1 MYSTCTLDPEERVDA
16 RLLRPPGYSP
26 ERTDAVATTYLDKAG
41 GVRMSPWWV
50 VFRYA
55 SATPLE
61 PDATI
66 QERRGRRRRSGRGRS
81 ASRTSRGRRR
91 AGARFAGWLLVLVV
105 AGLAFGYG
113 LATLFLFPA
122 PPPPDDL
129 VEVPSLRGLAH
140 TRARERVLE
149 AGLELGPAEAFRH
162 PELDSGLVLGQAPL
176 PGQLARLGQPVRL
189 SVSLG
194 PRLQAVP
201 DVLDLRGD
209 QAQGVIE
216 ATGFVATV
224 DSVDAEQPAGTVVET
239 DPVAGTVLRVPGVV
253 RLVLSRGPASVPMP
267 FLLGMPQQRA
277 LDTLET
283 LGIGAAAV
291 DTVSGFGLEEG
302 LVVEQDPSADSSVVR
317 GDTVRFSVG
326 GP

>member
-1 MYSTCTLDPEERVDA
+1 
-16 RLLRPPGYSP
+16 
-26 ERTDAVATTYLDKAG
+26 
-41 GVRMSPWWV
+41 MSLWRV
-50 VFRYA
+50 VFGHALA
-55 SATPLE
+55 SPLA
-61 PDATI
+61 PGANI
-66 QERRGRRRRSGRGRS
+66 QERRSRRRRSGRRRS
-81 ASRTSRGRRR
+81 AGRTSRGRQL
-91 AGARFAGWLLVLVV
+91 AGTRFVGWLLALVV

-129 VEVPSLRGLAH
+129 VEVPSLRGLAL

-149 AGLELGPAEAFRH
+149 AGLELGPAEVLRH

-176 PGQLARLGQPVRL
+176 PGQLARPGEPVRL

-209 QAQGVIE
+209 LARGVIE
-216 ATGFVATV
+216 ATGLAVTV
-224 DSVDAEQPAGTVVET
+224 DSVDAEQSVGAVVET
-239 DPVAGTVLRVPGVV
+239 DPVAGTMLRIPGVV

-267 FLLGMPQQRA
+267 FLLGMPEQRA
-277 LDTLET
+277 LDTLDM
-283 LGIGAAAV
+283 LGIGAVAV

-302 LVVEQDPSADSSVVR
+302 LVLAQDPPADSSVVR

-326 GP
+326 GPERR

>member
-1 MYSTCTLDPEERVDA
+1 
-16 RLLRPPGYSP
+16 
-26 ERTDAVATTYLDKAG
+26 
-41 GVRMSPWWV
+41 MSLWRV
-50 VFRYA
+50 VFGHALA
-55 SATPLE
+55 SPLA
-61 PDATI
+61 PGANI
-66 QERRGRRRRSGRGRS
+66 QERRSRRRRSGRRRS
-81 ASRTSRGRRR
+81 AGRTSRGRRL
-91 AGARFAGWLLVLVV
+91 AGTRFVGWLLALVV

-129 VEVPSLRGLAH
+129 VEVPSLRGLAL

-149 AGLELGPAEAFRH
+149 AGLEPGPAEVLRH

-176 PGQLARLGQPVRL
+176 PGQLARPGEPVRL

-209 QAQGVIE
+209 LARGVIE
-216 ATGFVATV
+216 ATGLAVTV
-224 DSVDAEQPAGTVVET
+224 DSADAEQSVGAVVET
-239 DPVAGTVLRVPGVV
+239 DPVAGTMLRIPGVV

-267 FLLGMPQQRA
+267 FLLGMPEQRA
-277 LDTLET
+277 LDTLDM
-283 LGIGAAAV
+283 LGIGAVAV

-302 LVVEQDPSADSSVVR
+302 LVLAQDPPADSSVVR

-326 GP
+326 GPERR

>member
-1 MYSTCTLDPEERVDA
+1 
-16 RLLRPPGYSP
+16 
-26 ERTDAVATTYLDKAG
+26 
-41 GVRMSPWWV
+41 MSLWRV
-50 VFRYA
+50 VFGHALA
-55 SATPLE
+55 SPLA
-61 PDATI
+61 PGANI
-66 QERRGRRRRSGRGRS
+66 QERRSRRRRSGRRRS
-81 ASRTSRGRRR
+81 AGRTSRGRQL
-91 AGARFAGWLLVLVV
+91 AGTRFVGWLLALVV

-129 VEVPSLRGLAH
+129 VEVPSLRGLAL

-149 AGLELGPAEAFRH
+149 AGLEPGPAEVLRH

-176 PGQLARLGQPVRL
+176 PGQLARPGEPVRL

-209 QAQGVIE
+209 LARGVIE
-216 ATGFVATV
+216 ATGLAVTV
-224 DSVDAEQPAGTVVET
+224 DSVDAEQSVGAVVET
-239 DPVAGTVLRVPGVV
+239 DPVAGTMLRIPGVV

-267 FLLGMPQQRA
+267 FLLGMPEQRA
-277 LDTLET
+277 LDTLDM
-283 LGIGAAAV
+283 LGIGAVAV

-302 LVVEQDPSADSSVVR
+302 LVLAQDPPADSSVVR

-326 GP
+326 GPERR